1 MINIIICDDS
11 PNTLERIKNIV
22 EQFYNEI
29 SFKQFN
35 IKTFNNS
42 EDTITYTKNNYDK
55 RKIYILD
62 IDLNEERNGL
72 LLGREIR
79 KLDDY
84 KSEIIFVTN
93 HIQMAFKVFQ
103 YKLRVLEFIDKNY
116 NIDKQLKESIL
127 IATKILNK
135 NKEEIEGKSLQI
147 KFGIQIFNIPL
158 KDIVCLETIKSTKK
172 ILLYKANNRL
182 EFYGTLKELKNSLD
196 GNFIQVHKTTIV
208 NKNYIKNLNKEP
220 GNPYLELD
228 NDIQCSISKN
238 GLKEVIER
246 WTC

>member
-1 MINIIICDDS
+1 MINIIICDDC
-11 PNTLERIKNIV
+11 PNTLEMIKHIV

-29 SFKQFN
+29 SFKNFN
-35 IKTFNNS
+35 IKTFSNS

-55 RKIYILD
+55 KKIYILD

-158 KDIVCLETIKSTKK
+158 KDVVCLETIKSTKK

-182 EFYGTLKELKNSLD
+182 EFYGTLKEVKNSLD
-196 GNFIQVHKTTIV
+196 SNFIQVHKTCYWQVLLEKFRQTILL
-208 NKNYIKNLNKEP
+208 NLSQYIFA
-220 GNPYLELD
+220 
-228 NDIQCSISKN
+228 I
-238 GLKEVIER
+238 
-246 WTC
+246 

>member
-1 MINIIICDDS
+1 MVNIIICDDCL
-11 PNTLERIKNIV
+11 NTLEIIKNIV
-22 EQFYNEI
+22 EYSYNEI

-42 EDTITYTKNNYDK
+42 EDTITYTKNNYDEK
-55 RKIYILD
+55 KIYILD

-116 NIDKQLKESIL
+116 NLDKQLKESIL
-127 IATKILNK
+127 IATEILTKNSEKI
-135 NKEEIEGKSLQI
+135 EEKSLQI
-147 KFGIQIFNIPL
+147 KFGTQIFNIQL
-158 KDIVCLETIKSTKK
+158 KDIICFETIKSTKK

-196 GNFIQVHKTTIV
+196 YNFIQVHKTTIV
-208 NKNYIKNLNKEP
+208 NKNFIRSINKEP

-228 NDIQCSISKN
+228 NDIQCLISKS
-238 GLKEVIER
+238 GLKEVIKR